1 MVVFALKLARYLV
14 NAMPSRNRKS
24 TKIVTTSTRLRRNE
38 VGQAM
43 IELTRGFIHLLTK
56 HVEHRQQVA
65 SRFVA
70 VYLDII
76 TGTIGRPDPVDSFG
90 SDKAAVHDVLKE
102 FLRIFKQLVSL
113 GTHLW
118 IIENRR
124 ESSAQFPSM
133 EKWRPID
140 VRNQF
145 IERLAGNRGRSAKAG
160 SINLSRAPID
170 RFFSLSGNFNREQ
183 SLTVGLLLK
192 LNAKLV
198 LFLSIFRGEARFEI
212 VAQQRRHH
220 TSGSRRIQHMN
231 NRSGIVQRDFHGG
244 MGAAGSG
251 SADQDGF
258 RGNQPLPLL
267 SGIDHFIERRGGQST
282 QSNNRGVLLARLF
295 QDSFRR

>member
-1 MVVFALKLARYLV
+1 
-14 NAMPSRNRKS
+14 MPGSNRKS
-24 TKIVTTSTRLRRNE
+24 TKIITASTRLRSNK

-43 IELTRGFIHLLTK
+43 IELTRRFIHLLTK
-56 HVEHRQQVA
+56 HVEHRQHVA
-65 SRFVA
+65 PRFVA
-70 VYLDII
+70 VYLDIV
-76 TGTIGRPDPVDSFG
+76 TGTIGRPEPVNSFG
-90 SDKAAVHDVLKE
+90 SDKATVHDVLKE
-102 FLRIFKQLVSL
+102 FLCIFKQLVSL
-113 GTHLW
+113 GTHRW
-118 IIENRR
+118 IVENRR

-145 IERLAGNRGRSAKAG
+145 IERLAGNRVRSAKAG

-244 MGAAGSG
+244 IGAALSWSPQPEGVG
-251 SADQDGF
+251 V
-258 RGNQPLPLL
+258 NQTLPLFKHL
-267 SGIDHFIERRGGQST
+267 GPVMQRRSDQST
-282 QSNNRGVLLARLF
+282 PSHHLTA
-295 QDSFRR
+295 S